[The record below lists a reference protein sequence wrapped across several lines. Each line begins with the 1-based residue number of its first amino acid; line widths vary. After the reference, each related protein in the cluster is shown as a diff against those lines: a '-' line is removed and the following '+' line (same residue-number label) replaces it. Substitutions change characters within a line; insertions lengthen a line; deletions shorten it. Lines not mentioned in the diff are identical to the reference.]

1 MNESSDLRK
10 LLLAYRLGE
19 LSRDEREALDE
30 RIIGDRELSDRLAEA
45 EYDLLDDY
53 RAGRLA
59 VAERSCVKRGFLP
72 SERTRMTLGAEPEAA
87 VSPATHGGRSM
98 WLALATAAALLLV
111 TGVVLFTTHFRNS
124 RGPASIAHSGA
135 GASPAQSP
143 SSPPPRKRQA
153 PVRQESAGSGSGP
166 NRGRSRP
173 RALDRARRSERGSC
187 ASIVYNGGSRS
198 VRSTGGYFSFIICLV
213 SNKKRKNSGQQS
225 SAWSA
230 STLKPQPSR

>member
-143 SSPPPRKRQA
+143 SSPPPKAASPRPARISRLRKRAQ
-153 PVRQESAGSGSGP
+153 PWP
-166 NRGRSRP
+166 
-173 RALDRARRSERGSC
+173 
-187 ASIVYNGGSRS
+187 
-198 VRSTGGYFSFIICLV
+198 FS
-213 SNKKRKNSGQQS
+213 S
-225 SAWSA
+225 SS
-230 STLKPQPSR
+230 P